1 MLANLIKV
9 GLLLV
14 RMFSA
19 GEAVEFIQFDV
30 LSRIARDD
38 LLVGG
43 FGLGKGPINSS
54 LYGRM
59 NAFDARHG
67 FKAQAFEPLLD
78 GALNLLFR
86 RFKVAEDR
94 PETVAESLSTLTAA
108 EDLRRIDRS
117 ATCGGCERLTA
128 KQARH
133 SAGAAR

>member
-9 GLLLV
+9 GLLPV

-19 GEAVEFIQFDV
+19 GEDVEFIQFDV

-38 LLVGG
+38 FLAVG
-43 FGLGKGPINSS
+43 FGLGAGPTKPS
-54 LYGRM
+54 LYGGRM

-67 FKAQAFEPLLD
+67 FRAQTFEPLLD

-86 RFKVAEDR
+86 GFKVIEDR

-108 EDLRRIDRS
+108 K
-117 ATCGGCERLTA
+117 TKTG
-128 KQARH
+128 
-133 SAGAAR
+133 